1 MGCGVAVGLGLGT
14 VSYDGDPEATRGA
27 WLLEMMMNLPA
38 VPHHC
43 GKNRSFFEKS

>member
-1 MGCGVAVGLGLGT
+1 MGLGA
-14 VSYDGDPEATRGA
+14 VSYSGDPEATRGA
-27 WLLEMMMNLPA
+27 WLPEMTMNLPA